1 MNAYHKSGMV
11 LVLAAAAVL
20 GAASWAHA
28 DSCCATHST
37 AATRVVAQNQPAG
50 HEGHVQDGQVAP
62 GDAQQ
67 AQRAEKAE
75 AKSVT
80 VTGTNY
86 CIGCSVT
93 NKESAMAE
101 CERNGHK
108 MAVKVRDA
116 KDVEGKPVPA
126 LKGRVL
132 RYAANDDAKTLAD
145 RARWGEQV
153 TLEGTISKSGRQLT
167 IAQIAP
173 ESEGSQA
180 VKLPTSTQADA
191 DRYVASLPE
200 GVRYYTCTMHP
211 EVVSDKAGD
220 CPKCGMKLVE
230 RAKGPSEKGKPAE
243 KPAEEKPAAGHD
255 HSAHQH

>member
-1 MNAYHKSGMV
+1 MNANFRSGLV
-11 LVLAAAAVL
+11 LVLAASAMLAT
-20 GAASWAHA
+20 ASWAYA
-28 DSCCATHST
+28 DSCCAAPST
-37 AATRVVAQNQPAG
+37 AVAQAEPGA
-50 HEGHVQDGQVAP
+50 HEGHAHGSQPAAAEAP
-62 GDAQQ
+62 KT
-67 AQRAEKAE
+67 EKAE
-75 AKSVT
+75 ATAVT

-86 CIGCSVT
+86 CVGCSVT

-108 MAVKVRDA
+108 MAVKVKEA
-116 KDVEGKPVPA
+116 KDAEGNSVPA

-132 RYAANDDAKTLAD
+132 RYAANDGAKTLAD

-167 IAQIAP
+167 IAQIAS